1 MGKGEIFFIINKN
14 EIHHAV
20 EKDPLS
26 HIIHINYT
34 MCLKNIDFS
43 DDIIAIILVYAR
55 CLIYVCIFCLF
66 SSPDEFQRNFPKGYL
81 LIIQTC
87 SNGILITPLMRMIR
101 FFVVFF
107 VFSLIKY
114 SHISH
119 LGHEVTVFVE
129 NIKNT
134 IVMLNDILFL
144 QYQTCYTNMYF
155 HGRTSQLEM

>member
-1 MGKGEIFFIINKN
+1 M
-14 EIHHAV
+14 
-20 EKDPLS
+20 
-26 HIIHINYT
+26 
-34 MCLKNIDFS
+34 
-43 DDIIAIILVYAR
+43 
-55 CLIYVCIFCLF
+55 
-66 SSPDEFQRNFPKGYL
+66 
-81 LIIQTC
+81 IQTGN
-87 SNGILITPLMRMIR
+87 NGILITPLMRMIR

-114 SHISH
+114 SHTSH